1 MSRSIDSFAAKL
13 RDDPQFAAAAEEIG
27 DDLEGLAGN
36 ADERAIELSDSID
49 WILQQRR
56 SLREKL
62 QAIVTLIQWDTTA
75 PPGTSVSMRRLT
87 GW

>member
-1 MSRSIDSFAAKL
+1 MSRTIDDFVAEL

-49 WILQQRR
+49 WIVQQRR

-62 QAIVTLIQWDTTA
+62 QAIVTLIKWDTAAT
-75 PPGTSVSMRRLT
+75 PGTIVSMRKLLN
-87 GW
+87 W